1 MTMPATH
8 EGEPREPRLRVPSQE
23 RRNPAEEGV
32 DPQLMWL
39 SGYLVAAILH
49 GGLDM
54 MLVSTEA
61 STVDRRSAFVVE
73 GKHNRQRYRVTVREE
88 HDVT

>member
-1 MTMPATH
+1 MPATQ

-23 RRNPAEEGV
+23 RREEDQGV

-39 SGYLVAAILH
+39 AGYLVAAILH

-54 MLVSTEA
+54 MLVSTDA
-61 STVDRRSAFVVE
+61 STVDQTSAFVVE
-73 GKHNRQRYRVTVREE
+73 GKHNRKRYRVSVREMR
-88 HDVT
+88 DPT

>member
-1 MTMPATH
+1 MTMPATN
-8 EGEPREPRLRVPSQE
+8 EGTPREPRLRVPSQE
-23 RRNPAEEGV
+23 RNSADEGI

-88 HDVT
+88 HDVQ

>member
-1 MTMPATH
+1 MTMPATN
-8 EGEPREPRLRVPSQE
+8 EGTPREPRLRVPSQE
-23 RRNPAEEGV
+23 RANEEGV

-88 HDVT
+88 HDVQ

>member
-1 MTMPATH
+1 MTMPATQ

-23 RRNPAEEGV
+23 RREDEHGV

-39 SGYLVAAILH
+39 AGYLVAAILH

-54 MLVSTEA
+54 MLVSTDA
-61 STVDRRSAFVVE
+61 STVDQTSAFVVE
-73 GKHNRQRYRVTVREE
+73 GKHNRKRYRVSVREMR
-88 HDVT
+88 DVT

>member
-1 MTMPATH
+1 VSDMSESTP
-8 EGEPREPRLRVPSQE
+8 PRLRVPSQE
-23 RRNPAEEGV
+23 RSAADEGV

-54 MLVSTEA
+54 MLVSTDA
-61 STVDRRSAFVVE
+61 STVDQRSAFVVE
-73 GKHNRQRYRVTVREE
+73 GKHNRKRYRVTVREE
-88 HDVT
+88 RDVT

>member
-1 MTMPATH
+1 VTMPATQ

-23 RRNPAEEGV
+23 RREEDQGV

-39 SGYLVAAILH
+39 AGYLVAAILH

-54 MLVSTEA
+54 MLVSTDA
-61 STVDRRSAFVVE
+61 STVDQTSAFVVE
-73 GKHNRQRYRVTVREE
+73 GKHNRKRYRVSVREMR
-88 HDVT
+88 DPT